1 MKKITF
7 NDKKLAADILAKRE
21 KENLSFRAI
30 EAASGVPS
38 QMLFRMEARA
48 CVPSCQN
55 FALVLSWLGKKA
67 NDYFTI
73 KK

>member
-1 MKKITF
+1 MKKVTF
-7 NDKKLAADILAKRE
+7 DFKKLAADILAKRE

-30 EAASGVPS
+30 QDATGIPS

-48 CVPSCQN
+48 AVPSCEN
-55 FALVLSWLGKKA
+55 FALVLGWLGKPA
-67 NDYFTI
+67 NNYFIT

>member
-1 MKKITF
+1 MKKIIF

-21 KENLSFRAI
+21 RENLSFRVI
-30 EAASGVPS
+30 EAASGIPS

-48 CVPSCQN
+48 CMPSCEN
-55 FALVLSWLGKKA
+55 FALVLSWLGKKST
-67 NDYFTI
+67 DYFTT